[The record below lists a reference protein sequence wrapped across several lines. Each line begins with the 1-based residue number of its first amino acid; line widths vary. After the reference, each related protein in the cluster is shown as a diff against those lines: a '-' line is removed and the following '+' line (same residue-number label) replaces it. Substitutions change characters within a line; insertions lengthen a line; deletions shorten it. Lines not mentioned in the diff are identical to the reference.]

1 MISFTRQQLQDSW
14 TERFSVLIPNASD
27 TNLKAKVRQYLD
39 LLPEV
44 KRGDKLSLLSSEVGL
59 TLALNGQRLGVVENL
74 QFSRLV
80 LSSWFGDQPASAEL
94 KSAVFSGANVLN
106 LPCSQ

>member
-14 TERFSVLIPNASD
+14 VERFSVLIPSASD
-27 TNLKAKVRQYLD
+27 TSLKAQVRQYLD

-106 LPCSQ
+106 LPCPQ